1 MDDSERVIYRRRATD
16 DPAEAQRLLKSLDE
30 QLELLTE
37 FCDEVYQYQLGVRA
51 AESRATALMH
61 EAYAV
66 SEIFYKSFLYKKPL
80 DRVHIMQELG
90 DVMYNVQAVAKYM
103 GFTLAECVE
112 SSNYSVRSKKLC
124 QNM

>member
-1 MDDSERVIYRRRATD
+1 MDDAERVIYRKRAA

-51 AESRATALMH
+51 AESRATALVL
-61 EAYAV
+61 EA
-66 SEIFYKSFLYKKPL
+66 SEVAEVFYKCFLYKKPL
-80 DRVHIMQELG
+80 DRDHIMQELG

-103 GFTLAECVE
+103 GFSLAECIE
-112 SSNYSVRSKKLC
+112 SSNFSVRSKKLC

>member
-1 MDDSERVIYRRRATD
+1 MADTERVIYRKRVTA
-16 DPAEAQRLLKSLDE
+16 PAEAQRLLKSLDE

-61 EAYAV
+61 EACEV
-66 SEIFYKSFLYKKPL
+66 SEIFYKSFLYRKPL
-80 DRVHIMQELG
+80 DKTHIMQELG
-90 DVMYNVQAVAKYM
+90 DVLYNVQAVAKYM

-112 SSNYSVRSKKLC
+112 SSNHSVRSKKLC
-124 QNM
+124 QNT

>member
-1 MDDSERVIYRRRATD
+1 MDDAERVIYRKRAA

-51 AESRATALMH
+51 AESRTVALVH
-61 EAYAV
+61 KASEV
-66 SEIFYKSFLYKKPL
+66 SEIFYKSFLYRKPL
-80 DRVHIMQELG
+80 DKAHIMQELG

-103 GFTLAECVE
+103 GFTLAECIE

-124 QNM
+124 QNT